1 MVAIQSFGRID
12 ILQPRS
18 IDDDGAMTRIRYPL
32 TEVLYHSSEP
42 YPVKQVDCFERTLVF
57 VLFSCSKMEE
67 LQHKKGL
74 PISFNAPLRKVDTVL
89 DSETR
94 PTKMQIATQ
103 TSSIE
108 QLTEQGR
115 LLCKLDA
122 QIATTIETENEF
134 EAEIIIDAESTQEA
148 ILDKMSQ
155 INGGLSHT
163 SPTTRPL
170 NVSATEFVPSELVP
184 RRERPVSCLP
194 KLNLPSFVGN
204 PLTWQGF

>member
-1 MVAIQSFGRID
+1 
-12 ILQPRS
+12 
-18 IDDDGAMTRIRYPL
+18 
-32 TEVLYHSSEP
+32 
-42 YPVKQVDCFERTLVF
+42 
-57 VLFSCSKMEE
+57 MEE

-74 PISFNAPLRKVDTVL
+74 PISFNAPLRKVDTIL

-108 QLTEQGR
+108 QLTEQGT

-134 EAEIIIDAESTQEA
+134 EAEIIIDAESIQEA

-155 INGGLSHT
+155 IKWRIISHLSYYP
-163 SPTTRPL
+163 SPECICHRICT
-170 NVSATEFVPSELVP
+170 
-184 RRERPVSCLP
+184 
-194 KLNLPSFVGN
+194 K
-204 PLTWQGF
+204 